1 MSEKINISLS
11 QKQYTEQISITHL
24 IYYGFNLIEGFCGS
38 CN

>member
-11 QKQYTEQISITHL
+11 QKNIQSRISITHL